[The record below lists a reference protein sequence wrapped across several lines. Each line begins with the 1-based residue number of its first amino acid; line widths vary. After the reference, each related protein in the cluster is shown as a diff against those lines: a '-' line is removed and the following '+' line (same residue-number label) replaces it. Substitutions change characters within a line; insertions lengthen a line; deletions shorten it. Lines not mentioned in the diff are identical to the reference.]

1 MRKEYRFWTY
11 IVTDYNRN
19 VMYTGVTNNLAQRL
33 KEHYDNRG
41 DDKSFAG
48 QYYCYNLVYYEFSTY
63 ILNAIQREKEI
74 KDLSRARKMA
84 LITLANPTWEFWN
97 VEVCGAWPPEF
108 EGRFLLNDKKIL
120 HNKEI
125 LNDKETDNE
134 NDDTWWNSLTP
145 PPDGFIL

>member
-41 DDKSFAG
+41 DDKTFAG
-48 QYYCYNLVYYEFSTY
+48 RYYCYNLVYYEFSTY

-74 KDLSRARKMA
+74 KDLSRARKIA
-84 LITLANPTWEFWN
+84 LICLANPTWEFWN
-97 VEVCGAWPPEF
+97 VEVCGVWPPEF
-108 EGRFLLNDKKIL
+108 EGRFLLND
-120 HNKEI
+120 NKG
-125 LNDKETDNE
+125 NDNKGNDNKTDNGS
-134 NDDTWWNSLTP
+134 DDTWWKSLTP
-145 PPDGFIL
+145 PPDDLVIQ